1 MSETNEKYSVGQS
14 VNGIVTGV
22 TSNAI
27 YLEIE
32 EGVKAVIYA
41 NDLLEM
47 PKDGKLYTEY
57 SEGAEF
63 SAQVKSIG
71 KDKKDPNV
79 VLLTLSTKL
88 AAEAA
93 AKEAKEKALE
103 EKIAAFEKIKED
115 DEIINAK
122 VVRTTKNGAE
132 LRYNN
137 TRLFLSY
144 KASSLSEEALNKMKG
159 EELPVIVT
167 YVNKEHHLVAV
178 SQIAAEKKQ
187 KRLEKEEALGSLEV
201 GQVVEGEV
209 VSLLDFGAIV
219 SLGKVSGLLHVSEI
233 DHFPVKDIKKVL
245 TVGQKVKVKVIKI
258 SDGKI
263 GLSIKA
269 LSKHPWDVLKEK
281 YHVGD
286 VFEGKVKKII
296 PAGLIIELTDEYS
309 GLMPK
314 VEYSWLVNEK
324 YDNVVTEGS
333 TITLKVM
340 SIDDQKH
347 RVSLSHRATKEN
359 TWADIKLRRGQTITV
374 KVQAINDKGAQVSY
388 LNVMGFLPVSE
399 VSSTRRV
406 NNVSEVYPVGSE
418 VSVMVQE
425 CDPQRARLVVS
436 AKAVEVA
443 KERETFDNY
452 MKEQAKENTTST
464 LADVFAALKD
474 KEEN

>member
-1 MSETNEKYSVGQS
+1 MSETNEKYSVGQT

-122 VVRTTKNGAE
+122 VVRTTKNGVE

-388 LNVMGFLPVSE
+388 LNAMGFLPVSE

>member
-1 MSETNEKYSVGQS
+1 MSGTNEKYSVGQT

-219 SLGKVSGLLHVSEI
+219 SLGKLSGLLHVSEI

-286 VFEGKVKKII
+286 VFEGTVKKII

>member
-1 MSETNEKYSVGQS
+1 MSETNEKYSVGQT

-286 VFEGKVKKII
+286 VFEGTVKKII

>member
-1 MSETNEKYSVGQS
+1 MSETNEKYSVGQT

-144 KASSLSEEALNKMKG
+144 KASSLSKEALNKMKG

-296 PAGLIIELTDEYS
+296 PVGLIIELTDEYS

>member
-1 MSETNEKYSVGQS
+1 MSETNEKYSVGQT

-233 DHFPVKDIKKVL
+233 DHFPVKDIKKAL

-286 VFEGKVKKII
+286 VFEGKIKKII

>member
-1 MSETNEKYSVGQS
+1 MSETNEKYSVGQT

-178 SQIAAEKKQ
+178 SQIAAEKRQ

-286 VFEGKVKKII
+286 VFEGTVKKII

-425 CDPQRARLVVS
+425 CNPQRARLVVS

>member
-1 MSETNEKYSVGQS
+1 MSETNEKYSVGQT

-209 VSLLDFGAIV
+209 VSLLNFGAIV

>member
-1 MSETNEKYSVGQS
+1 MSETNEKYSVGQT

-144 KASSLSEEALNKMKG
+144 KASSLSKEALNKMKG

>member
-1 MSETNEKYSVGQS
+1 MSETNEKYSVGQT

-79 VLLTLSTKL
+79 VLLTLTTKL

-144 KASSLSEEALNKMKG
+144 KASSLSKEALNKMKG